1 MLYIH
6 GRQGLKVLY
15 LPHAL
20 PVEVW
25 WYLCEDFSNMQL
37 NQPIQLLSTL
47 RLCGIPCNGLAPI
60 SRSSLSL
67 RCTSDTYSLHMHRIS
82 SFKKGEQKLIRLEY
96 SLCIAYWMNE
106 NQVTKDFLLIQC
118 LPFFINLIE
127 SEKRYK
133 PKGEISTS
141 V

>member
-1 MLYIH
+1 M
-6 GRQGLKVLY
+6 G
-15 LPHAL
+15 
-20 PVEVW
+20 
-25 WYLCEDFSNMQL
+25 F
-37 NQPIQLLSTL
+37 
-47 RLCGIPCNGLAPI
+47 PCNGSAPA
-60 SRSSLSL
+60 SQLSLSL

-127 SEKRYK
+127 FEKRYK
-133 PKGEISTS
+133 PKGEIITVVKPYDLRYLMLVTS
-141 V
+141 NNCVPPNIKRKSNKFQDLLDFFFY

>member
-1 MLYIH
+1 M
-6 GRQGLKVLY
+6 G
-15 LPHAL
+15 
-20 PVEVW
+20 
-25 WYLCEDFSNMQL
+25 F
-37 NQPIQLLSTL
+37 
-47 RLCGIPCNGLAPI
+47 PCNGSAPA
-60 SRSSLSL
+60 SQLSLSL

-127 SEKRYK
+127 FEKRYK
-133 PKGEISTS
+133 PKGEIITVVKPYDLRYLMLVTS
-141 V
+141 NNCVPPNLRQNPSKLQDSEGFFFRF